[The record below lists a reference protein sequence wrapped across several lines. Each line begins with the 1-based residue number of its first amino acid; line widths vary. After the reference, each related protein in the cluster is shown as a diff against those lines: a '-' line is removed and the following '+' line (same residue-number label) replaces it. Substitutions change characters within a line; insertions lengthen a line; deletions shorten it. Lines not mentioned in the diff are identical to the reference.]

1 MSTLIRQFNEFSAW
15 RATVKHAL
23 ADYENWLESRDLQSP
38 GIVSSLSRAVD
49 RLSNER
55 LTVAFVA
62 EFSRGKTELINAI
75 FFAEYGQRILPSA
88 AGPTTMCPTELRW
101 DPEQTPAIRLLPIE
115 TRASSESFQAL
126 RDEPDAWTVIPVDVK
141 STEQMLEAMS
151 RVAETKRVR
160 VETARSLGLFNPDDI
175 EQQSQLG
182 DDGLIEISCWRHAVV
197 NIPHPL
203 LQRGLVV
210 IDTPG
215 LNAIG
220 SEPELTLNLIPNA
233 DAVLFVLAADTGVTR
248 SDLDIWHQHIGG
260 ATRHGRLVVLNKIDT
275 MWDELKSLD
284 EIDAEINRQID
295 ESAHRLGIDR
305 DQMFAVS
312 AHKGLVGKI
321 QRDALMLEKSGLIE
335 LEDALSTRLVPQRQ
349 RIVAEQLAN
358 DVESVMREIH
368 GLLVNRGRGVV
379 EQLHELD
386 SVRGKNTS
394 TVERML
400 ERIEAEKAEF
410 EGTTKQLVATRSVF
424 TRLSNE
430 VYRLLGTDL
439 MRAQLADTRN
449 AMGNSRFSPGLRS
462 AMREYLDIQIANLD
476 EAEAR
481 TNDLYELMAAMYK
494 RFQVEHGMTLPPAQP
509 LRLRAS
515 REEIDKVGNRFEQ
528 EFSTLKIL
536 TSDHTVLV
544 QKFYE
549 SVAARVKSTFG
560 KANKD
565 VDAWLKSLMSPIEM
579 QTREHQKQLRRRLEA
594 IKRVYEAS
602 DELDTRI
609 GDLRSQQSSADELST
624 AHSALTAQMRAQI
637 FALGVVPV
645 QTHDEAARVAA

>member
-15 RATVKHAL
+15 RATVKAAL
-23 ADYENWLESRDLQSP
+23 TDYEIWLNLRDLHTPAIASA
-38 GIVSSLSRAVD
+38 LSRAID

-88 AGPTTMCPTELRW
+88 AGRTTMCPTELRW
-101 DPEQTPAIRLLPIE
+101 DPEHPPAIRLLPIE
-115 TRASSESFQAL
+115 TRAGSDSFQSL
-126 RDEPDAWTVIPVDVK
+126 RETPDAWTSITVDVR
-141 STEQMLEAMS
+141 STDEMLEAMS
-151 RVAETKRVR
+151 RVAETKRVTI
-160 VETARSLGLFNPDDI
+160 ETARALGLFNPDDAD
-175 EQQSQLG
+175 QQSQMG

-233 DAVLFVLAADTGVTR
+233 DAVLFVLAADTGVTK

-260 ATRHGRLVVLNKIDT
+260 ATRHGRFVVLNKIDT
-275 MWDELKSLD
+275 MWDELKTAE
-284 EIDAEINRQID
+284 EIDAEIDRQIE

-305 DQMFAVS
+305 DQLFAVS

-321 QRDALMLEKSGLIE
+321 QRDALMLDKSGLIQ

-349 RIVAEQLAN
+349 RIVAEQLAH

-368 GLLVNRGRGVV
+368 SMLLSRGRGVD
-379 EQLHELD
+379 EQLYELD

-439 MRAQLADTRN
+439 MRAQLADTRT
-449 AMGNSRFSPGLRS
+449 AMGSSRFSPGLRS
-462 AMREYLDIQIANLD
+462 AMREYLDVMNRNLE

-494 RFQVEHGMTLPPAQP
+494 RFANEHGMTLPPAQP
-509 LRLRAS
+509 LRLRAYK
-515 REEIDKVGNRFEQ
+515 EDIDRVGERFES

-536 TSDHTVLV
+536 TSDHTILV

-549 SVAARVKSTFG
+549 SVAARVKSTFS

-609 GDLRSQQSSADELST
+609 GDLRTQKSSADSLST
-624 AHSALTAQMRAQI
+624 EHSAITAQMRAQI
-637 FALGVVPV
+637 FALGVGTMV
-645 QTHDEAARVAA
+645 QPEAARVAA